1 MIPISHLGWKQV
13 AASPMKI
20 KAQPSN
26 MDYYHY
32 LIDKSWLRRLI
43 RKFYLKDIVRHLR
56 GKLLD
61 VGCGAGELLE
71 VYPASFGSDLN
82 PMLVKYCHDSG
93 HLAVIA
99 DCIALPFISGSYD
112 CLVMSN
118 LLEHLEYPLLALKEA
133 ARLLKAGGV
142 LVVTVP
148 YEAGFKFDPTHVT
161 WVREDQIKEL
171 TSWAGLMLE
180 RLYSFPLGGKFLGSF
195 FYFIELRAVMRKQD

>member
-1 MIPISHLGWKQV
+1 MIPISLLGWRQV
-13 AASPMKI
+13 ADNSMKL

-32 LIDKSWLRRLI
+32 LTDKSWVRRLI
-43 RKFYLKDIVRHLR
+43 RKLYLKDIVRHLN

-82 PMLVKYCHDSG
+82 PMLVKYCHESG
-93 HLAVIA
+93 HPAVIA
-99 DCIALPFISGSYD
+99 DCNALPFLSGSYES
-112 CLVMSN
+112 LVMSN
-118 LLEHLEYPLLALKEA
+118 LLEHLEHPLLALKEA

-148 YEAGFKFDPTHVT
+148 YEAGFKFDPTHIT
-161 WVREDQIKEL
+161 WVTGDQLKEL
-171 TSWAGLMLE
+171 TCWAGLMLE
-180 RLYSFPLGGKFLGSF
+180 RLYSFPFGRKFLGKF
-195 FYFIELRAVMRKQD
+195 FYFIELRAVLRKQE